1 MESFQEKDSTNRKGI
16 RVVAL
21 DKDLWEQW
29 DTATDEQREEFL
41 QKDSEFMEALMG
53 CYLGCPTGDHTRVAI
68 QRLAV
73 SHPNRKKY
81 KVFAKGLKVMLCEG
95 NKEDIEMLTLLGNI
109 DNEKRMLHKRLDFP
123 AKIMQ
128 MHNAWIPLDREI
140 LQGGKFA
147 TAARQAKTKQLQ
159 SWVGQWKMKYDMVY
173 AFSQIGAL
181 MGKPWVLTWKIIN
194 GLYPKSPKNKAGQPI
209 KLQTNSQLN
218 LIPGME
224 TEEATMLLQRVID
237 GELDRGDLRKECLK
251 RNAYEE
257 MRKRAIDVINSKT
270 RSKADIKSGTFTVST
285 WDEVV
290 EKFPTIAA
298 QSFMAGWITA
308 FIHKKKKAPIPV
320 AFSAAISDLIDNMG
334 KKAVQLFFRSCC
346 SSFIYE

>member
-1 MESFQEKDSTNRKGI
+1 MESFKEKDSTNRKGI

-21 DKDLWEQW
+21 NKDLWEQW

-41 QKDSEFMEALMG
+41 VKDSDFMTELMA
-53 CYLGCPTGDHTRVAI
+53 CYLGVPTGDHTREAI
-68 QRLAV
+68 QRLSA
-73 SHPNRKKY
+73 SHPNVKKY

-95 NKEDIEMLTLLGNI
+95 NAEDIAMLTLLGNI

-123 AKIMQ
+123 AKIQQ

-140 LQGGKFA
+140 LQGGKAA

-181 MGKPWVLTWKIIN
+181 MGRSWALTWKIIN
-194 GLYPKSPKNKAGQPI
+194 GLYPKAPRNKAGAPI

-224 TEEATMLLQRVID
+224 EGEAIMLLQRVID
-237 GELDRGDLRKECLK
+237 GEIDRGDLRKECLK

-257 MRKRAIDVINSKT
+257 MRKRAMDVINSKT
-270 RSKADIKSGTFTVST
+270 RSKADIKAGTFTVST
-285 WDEVV
+285 WAEVE

-308 FIHKKKKAPIPV
+308 FIHKKKKAPTPV
-320 AFSAAISDLIDNMG
+320 AFSAAISELIDNMG
-334 KKAVQLFFRSCC
+334 KKSVQLFFRSCC